1 MTEIDVTFQIN
12 SENTNCPI
20 CYSIVTTPLL
30 QCHNALH
37 FVCLL
42 CFKKCRRKGY
52 CPQCQTSRIFHNKF
66 LERTIRHQTRVCTN
80 EGCKVSLFPW
90 DEEHENHCRF
100 KLSKCRFCDDNVSKA
115 SIKEHIKEE
124 WQVPWVTEGEPNNGS
139 SSLTEYCRNSRKG
152 FHIEMDAMTK
162 SFVALRNDQVII
174 FERCE
179 NDYKIELFQLNED
192 SANTDIIYWMPNES
206 KCFDKYT
213 TISMKPNNSGE
224 LRPTIP
230 IEAID
235 VLIFPRTNS
244 EEREQNGV
252 DRFFEQLLDPRVID
266 ADDD

>member
-1 MTEIDVTFQIN
+1 
-12 SENTNCPI
+12 
-20 CYSIVTTPLL
+20 
-30 QCHNALH
+30 
-37 FVCLL
+37 
-42 CFKKCRRKGY
+42 
-52 CPQCQTSRIFHNKF
+52 
-66 LERTIRHQTRVCTN
+66 
-80 EGCKVSLFPW
+80 
-90 DEEHENHCRF
+90 
-100 KLSKCRFCDDNVSKA
+100 
-115 SIKEHIKEE
+115 
-124 WQVPWVTEGEPNNGS
+124 
-139 SSLTEYCRNSRKG
+139 
-152 FHIEMDAMTK
+152 MDAIKK
-162 SFVALRNDQVII
+162 SFVVLRNDQVII

-179 NDYKIELFQLNED
+179 NDYKIEKFQLNED
-192 SANTDIIYWMPNES
+192 SINTDIIYWMPNES